1 MALEGKASTPPI
13 THETGLPTKGMVL
26 SSESHLQAGGTPH
39 TADRAPASAVGAIL
53 RSEAGHTPISLSIES
68 PRVSVLPTND
78 RMKQFEEEVKRDP
91 SSL

>member
-13 THETGLPTKGMVL
+13 THETGLPTKGTVL

-53 RSEAGHTPISLSIES
+53 RSEAGHTPISLSIEV
-68 PRVSVLPTND
+68 RVVFAFPL
-78 RMKQFEEEVKRDP
+78 
-91 SSL
+91 